1 MATCYCWC
9 FYHHFSF
16 SCYVAAAAA
25 TAVTTTTSG
34 TAAAVS
40 TLNIILPS
48 KNCILLTQQLSMHT
62 STDENF
68 SNLGISGVIIGRM
81 SVAAVFGVDGV
92 P

>member
-48 KNCILLTQQLSMHT
+48 KNCIL
-62 STDENF
+62 DENF